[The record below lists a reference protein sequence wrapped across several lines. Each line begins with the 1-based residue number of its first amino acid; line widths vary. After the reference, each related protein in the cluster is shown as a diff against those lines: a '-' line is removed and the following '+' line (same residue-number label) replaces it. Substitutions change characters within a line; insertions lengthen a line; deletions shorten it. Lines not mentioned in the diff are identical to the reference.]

1 MQAVTIQPCNVRE
14 LETDKYAY
22 APNGDKHENGRV
34 VFFRYVFIK
43 SSISIDSSKCGEILK

>member
-22 APNGDKHENGRV
+22 VPNGDTHENGRG

-43 SSISIDSSKCGEILK
+43 SSISIDSFKCGEILK